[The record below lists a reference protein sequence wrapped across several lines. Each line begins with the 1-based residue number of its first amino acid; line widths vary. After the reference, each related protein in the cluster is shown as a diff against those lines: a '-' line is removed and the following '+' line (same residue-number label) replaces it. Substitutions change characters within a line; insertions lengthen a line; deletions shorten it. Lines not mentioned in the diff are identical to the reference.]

1 MTVRNHPGSRP
12 KPSLTHL
19 CLVLLLA
26 GCPSPTSPEPATP
39 PPPEPTNPEP
49 GGTLVVGYQADL
61 DGFNP
66 AVQSSDLGGQI
77 LDFLFPL
84 LLMPTFDGALGYA
97 PHLAHEWSFS
107 GDGLT
112 LTLLLR
118 EDITWSDG
126 IPITAHDVT
135 FTLDLIR
142 DETVGSPYHSQVE
155 HITDVTAPDDHTVA
169 IRFDHAYERAT
180 MLSHAVGCPI
190 VPRHALKDVP
200 RKSLRGAAF
209 DSAPVT
215 AGAFRLDRWDRNQE
229 VVLVR
234 DERTRPT
241 PPAHLDRV
249 VFRIIPE
256 YTTRLVELGNG
267 TLDVL
272 PGLQVED
279 VARLREEHPE
289 MEVVRRGKRYLDYI
303 AWNLA
308 DDRFA
313 DVRVRRAMAHA
324 IDVDSLIATLLS
336 AGGERYASRAVGTVS
351 PELKGVGQPDI
362 EPLAH
367 DPATSRRLLA
377 EAGWSDSDGDGF
389 VDREGANL
397 SFTLSTNAGN
407 PRREQA
413 QLIIQ
418 EQLRQ
423 AGVDA
428 KIDRLEGN
436 VFYERLREHQF
447 EAALAGWGSSLFVD
461 PSRKWGSGAV
471 YNYPS
476 YSSERVDELIAEGTA
491 TDDPA
496 VAGRCWLELQ
506 QQVYQDQPYCFLFWR
521 EELVAVHSRVRDVG
535 ISTLWLFE
543 DLHAW
548 WIPTTEQRR

>member
-1 MTVRNHPGSRP
+1 MTDRNRTGSRT
-12 KPSLTHL
+12 KRLVTHL
-19 CLVLLLA
+19 CLGLLLA
-26 GCPSPTSPEPATP
+26 GCPSPT
-39 PPPEPTNPEP
+39 PPEPTTPAPVEPAAPEP

-66 AVQSSDLGGQI
+66 VVQSSDLGGQI

-84 LLMPTFDGALGYA
+84 LLMPTFDGALGYE
-97 PHLAHEWSFS
+97 PHLAREWSFS
-107 GDGLT
+107 EDGLT
-112 LTLLLR
+112 LTLVLR
-118 EDITWSDG
+118 DDVAWSDG
-126 IPITAHDVT
+126 APITAADVT
-135 FTLDLIR
+135 FTLDLVR
-142 DETVGSPYHSQVE
+142 DEAVGSPYHSQVE
-155 HITDVTAPDDHTVA
+155 HVADVSAADDHTVE
-169 IRFDHAYERAT
+169 IRFDHAYDRTT

-190 VPRHALKDVP
+190 VPHHALEDVP
-200 RKSLRGAAF
+200 RTDLRGAAF
-209 DSAPVT
+209 DAAPVT

-234 DERTRPT
+234 DEGERPT
-241 PPAHLDRV
+241 PPAHLGRV

-267 TLDVL
+267 TIDVL

-289 MEVVRRGKRYLDYI
+289 IEVARRGKRFLDYI

-324 IDVDSLIATLLS
+324 IDVDALIATLLS
-336 AGGERYASRAVGTVS
+336 AGGETYASRAVGSVS

-367 DPATSRRLLA
+367 DPAAARQLLA
-377 EAGWSDSDGDGF
+377 EAGWTDTDGDGV
-389 VDREGANL
+389 VDREGAPL

-413 QLIIQ
+413 QLILQ
-418 EQLRQ
+418 DQLRQ
-423 AGVDA
+423 VGVDV

-436 VFYERLREHQF
+436 VFYERLREHKF

-476 YSSERVDELIAEGTA
+476 YSNPRVDELIAEGTA
-491 TDDPA
+491 TTDPA
-496 VAGRCWLELQ
+496 AAQRCWLELQ
-506 QQVYQDQPYCFLFWR
+506 QQVYADQPYCFLYWR
-521 EELVAVHSRVRDVG
+521 EELVAVHSRVRDAG

-548 WIPTTEQRR
+548 WIPKAEQGR